1 MEREG
6 ECTAETSFPHKLP
19 RKKIAMQT
27 QRASQ
32 KMPQFI
38 CGKWETK
45 QAKLEA
51 NLVFRDITKGNEANS
66 LWQII

>member
-1 MEREG
+1 MNAQQR
-6 ECTAETSFPHKLP
+6 PLP
-19 RKKIAMQT
+19 RNYLGKIIIIQSE
-27 QRASQ
+27 RAALPQ

-38 CGKWETK
+38 CEIWETK

-51 NLVFRDITKGNEANS
+51 NLVFRAITEGNEANS